1 VPHGSVRLIW
11 APWLSLAARG
21 LFVATLATLGSGRG
35 WLGAGVGRHAAGRNG
50 RCASS
55 GGFLSGWCASTAGFL
70 TLQFKPQSREARLW
84 LLTINYAKKLQL
96 LGTFVTRFCGSQV
109 AESIGKAGSINNF
122 QCLWANLVLCP
133 PTFFEAEDFVY

>member
-1 VPHGSVRLIW
+1 MD
-11 APWLSLAARG
+11 
-21 LFVATLATLGSGRG
+21 ATQ
-35 WLGAGVGRHAAGRNG
+35 LGATGGARPVGAFSAAGAR
-50 RCASS
+50 RLRA
-55 GGFLSGWCASTAGFL
+55 FLHYSLSHSPAKHDCG
-70 TLQFKPQSREARLW
+70 